1 VRPGAGGAFLMHGPA
16 AMKHGWTSFP
26 STSPHGCA
34 KMTARPPGT
43 RRAWRSSMERPLVLV
58 IDDETGSRESMAI
71 AIEKAGL
78 AVRTVDEAKKALEY
92 LDENDGAR
100 VAVCDLRMPGMD
112 GLAFL
117 NEVRERKYDLGV
129 IFVTGYG
136 SIESAVE
143 AMRVGADDYLTKPVD
158 LYELRKRVMN
168 LIEKEQLREEVTSL
182 REQLDKRYGFESI
195 IGRSGP
201 MERLFE
207 QMKMVAPTRS
217 SVLVIGESGTG
228 KELVANALHRASPRR
243 NERFLAIN
251 CGAIPSDILE
261 SELFG
266 HERGAFTGAVSRK
279 IGKFELA
286 HRGTLFLDEISELYP
301 ELQVKLL
308 RVLEERQIMRVG
320 GSELLDVDFRLIAAT
335 NRDLEKEV
343 AEGRF
348 REDLY
353 YRLKVVTLRIPPL
366 RERPADLPPLAEHFL
381 AAFCQEHG
389 KPGKRLSAEAMEVLA
404 RYPWP
409 GNVRELRN
417 VIESAVI
424 FHQGDE
430 IGVADL
436 PSEVRDS
443 SALSASGGPVQSVVG
458 EPRTMESIERQAI
471 LETLQ
476 RTGGHRARAADLL
489 GIGLRTLQRK
499 LKEYKDQGFY
509 EE

>member
-1 VRPGAGGAFLMHGPA
+1 
-16 AMKHGWTSFP
+16 
-26 STSPHGCA
+26 
-34 KMTARPPGT
+34 
-43 RRAWRSSMERPLVLV
+43 MEKPLVLV

-71 AIEKAGL
+71 AIERAGL
-78 AVRTVDEAKKALEY
+78 GVRTFDDAKKALEY
-92 LDENDGAR
+92 LDENEGAR
-100 VAVCDLRMPGMD
+100 LAVCDLRMPGMD
-112 GLAFL
+112 GIAFL
-117 NEVRERKYDLGV
+117 NEVRERKLDLGV
-129 IFVTGYG
+129 ILVTGYG

-168 LIEKEQLREEVTSL
+168 LFEKEQLKEEVTTL

-195 IGRSGP
+195 IGKSSP

-217 SVLVIGESGTG
+217 SVLIIGDSGTG

-251 CGAIPSDILE
+251 CGAIPPDILE

-266 HERGAFTGAVSRK
+266 HERGSFTGAVTRK

-286 HRGTLFLDEISELYP
+286 HKGTLFLDEISELYP

-320 GSELLDVDFRLIAAT
+320 ASDLIDVDFRLIAAT
-335 NRDLEKEV
+335 NKDLEKEV
-343 AEGRF
+343 ADGRF

-366 RERPADLPPLAEHFL
+366 RERPSDIPGLAEHFL
-381 AAFCQEHG
+381 NLFYQEHG
-389 KPGKRLSAEAMEVLA
+389 KSAKRLTPEALELLS

-417 VIESAVI
+417 VMESVVV
-424 FHQGDE
+424 FHQTEE
-430 IGVADL
+430 ITVADL
-436 PSEVRDS
+436 PVEVRDS
-443 SALSASGGPVQSVVG
+443 STLSTTGAPVQSVVG
-458 EPRTMESIERQAI
+458 EPRTMEEIERQAI

-476 RTGGHRARAADLL
+476 RTGGHRAKAADLL

>member
-1 VRPGAGGAFLMHGPA
+1 MQDNPV
-16 AMKHGWTSFP
+16 
-26 STSPHGCA
+26 
-34 KMTARPPGT
+34 
-43 RRAWRSSMERPLVLV
+43 VLV

-71 AIEKAGL
+71 AIEKAGF
-78 AVRTVDEAKKALEY
+78 AVRTFDDARRALE
-92 LDENDGAR
+92 LLEESDSVR
-100 VAVCDLRMPGMD
+100 LVVCDLRMPGMD
-112 GLAFL
+112 GVAFL
-117 NEVRERKYDLGV
+117 KEVRERKYEIGV
-129 IFVTGYG
+129 ILVTAYG
-136 SIESAVE
+136 TIESAVE

-158 LYELRKRVMN
+158 LYELRQRVMN
-168 LIEKEQLREEVTSL
+168 LLEKQQLKEEVSTL
-182 REQLDKRYGFESI
+182 RQMLDKRYGFESI
-195 IGRSGP
+195 IGRSAP

-207 QMKMVAPTRS
+207 QMKLVAPTRS
-217 SVLVIGESGTG
+217 SVLIIGESGTG

-266 HERGAFTGAVSRK
+266 HERGAFTGAVARK

-286 HRGTLFLDEISELYP
+286 HRGSLFLDEISELYP

-320 GSELLDVDFRLIAAT
+320 GSELIDVDFRLIAAT
-335 NRDLEKEV
+335 NRDLEREV

-366 RERPADLPPLAEHFL
+366 RERPGDLQQLSDHFL
-381 AAFCQEHG
+381 GIFCQEHG
-389 KPGKRLSAEAMEVLA
+389 KPTKRLSPEALETLA

-417 VIESAVI
+417 VMESVI
-424 FHQGDE
+424 VFHQGE
-430 IGVADL
+430 VVQPGDL
-436 PSEVRDS
+436 PSEVRES
-443 SALSASGGPVQSVVG
+443 TTLSVAAGGPVQTVG
-458 EPRTMESIERQAI
+458 AETRTMADIERQAI
-471 LETLQ
+471 LETLA
-476 RTGGHRARAADLL
+476 RTGGHRAKAADIL

-499 LKEYKDQGFY
+499 LKEYKDEGFLQDD
-509 EE
+509 

>member
-1 VRPGAGGAFLMHGPA
+1 
-16 AMKHGWTSFP
+16 
-26 STSPHGCA
+26 
-34 KMTARPPGT
+34 MTTMASAPD
-43 RRAWRSSMERPLVLV
+43 RPLVLV

-71 AIEKAGL
+71 ALEKAGL
-78 AVRTVDEAKKALEY
+78 AVRTFDDARKALEY
-92 LDENDGAR
+92 LEENDNAR
-100 VAVCDLRMPGMD
+100 LAICDLRMPHMD
-112 GLAFL
+112 GLGFL
-117 NEVRERKYDLGV
+117 NQVRERGYELAV
-129 IFVTGYG
+129 LLVTGYG

-158 LYELRKRVMN
+158 LYELRKRAMN
-168 LIEKEQLREEVTSL
+168 LIEKDQLRQEVTVL

-195 IGRSGP
+195 VGRSEA

-207 QMKMVAPTRS
+207 QMKLVAPTRS
-217 SVLVIGESGTG
+217 TVLIQGESGTG
-228 KELVANALHRASPRR
+228 KELVANALHRVSPRR

-266 HERGAFTGAVSRK
+266 HERGSFTGAVARK

-308 RVLEERQIMRVG
+308 RVLEERRVMRVG
-320 GSELLDVDFRLIAAT
+320 GSDLIDVDFRLIAAT
-335 NRDLEKEV
+335 NRDLEKEI

-366 RERPADLPPLAEHFL
+366 RERPTDIPLLIEHYL
-381 AAFCQEHG
+381 KAFGQEHG
-389 KPGKRLSAEAMEVLA
+389 KEAKRVAPEALELLV

-409 GNVRELRN
+409 GNVRQLKN
-417 VIESAVI
+417 AVESMVI
-424 FHQGDE
+424 FAASGT
-430 IGVADL
+430 IGLRDL

-443 SALSASGGPVQSVVG
+443 SGVVLPPAERSGHGAPAVAAVPTFPGGAAVELYAHEPSVMAAPTVTSSPSGPK
-458 EPRTMESIERQAI
+458 TMADIERQAI
-471 LETLQ
+471 LETLEK
-476 RTGGHRARAADLL
+476 TGGHRARAADLL

-499 LKEYKDQGFY
+499 LKEYKDEGYFH
-509 EE
+509 ED